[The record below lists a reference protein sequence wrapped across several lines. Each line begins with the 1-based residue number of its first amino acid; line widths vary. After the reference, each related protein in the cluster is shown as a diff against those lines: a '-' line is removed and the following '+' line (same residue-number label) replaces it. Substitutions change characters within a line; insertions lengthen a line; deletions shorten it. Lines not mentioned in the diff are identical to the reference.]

1 MNVEFN
7 FNKDIYHKMS
17 QKKENFKVISTG
29 SWVPSDLDHKADEI
43 NVYKIYINDLDL
55 EAFIGIHEYEKK
67 KKQKIRVNIEI
78 EAHDDFSDIDDN
90 IDKVVSYEYIVNDIK
105 KLLKIGHTGLL
116 ETLGVKISGLC
127 FKDSRV
133 LNAKINLQ
141 KMEVFKETKSVG
153 IEILRKKDIQS
164 KKAIN
169 SAKKKFN
176 KI

>member
-1 MNVEFN
+1 MNIDIN
-7 FNKDIYHKMS
+7 FNKDIYHIMN
-17 QKKENFKVISTG
+17 QKKENFTVISTG
-29 SWVPSDLDHKADEI
+29 SWVPSDLDNKTDLAKI
-43 NVYKIYINDLDL
+43 YKIFINDLDL

-67 KKQKIRVNIEI
+67 KKQKIRINIEI
-78 EAHDDFSDIDDN
+78 EAHDNFKDLDDDIDN
-90 IDKVVSYEYIVNDIK
+90 VVSYEFIVGDIK

-116 ETLGVKISGLC
+116 ETLGEKISGVC

-153 IEILRKKDIQS
+153 IEIFRKKDIEF
-164 KKAIN
+164 KKGIH
-169 SAKKKFN
+169 SRKKKFN

>member
-1 MNVEFN
+1 MF
-7 FNKDIYHKMS
+7 
-17 QKKENFKVISTG
+17 KENLIKNFSFQHNKKN
-29 SWVPSDLDHKADEI
+29 L
-43 NVYKIYINDLDL
+43 INDY
-55 EAFIGIHEYEKK
+55 IYERFEKNK
-67 KKQKIRVNIEI
+67 N
-78 EAHDDFSDIDDN
+78 
-90 IDKVVSYEYIVNDIK
+90 IK

-116 ETLGVKISGLC
+116 ETLGEKISGLC